1 VFERFTD
8 RARRVLVLA
17 QNEARLMNNGFVGT
31 EHLLLGLIDEGEGLA
46 ARALRSFDISL
57 EEVRERVEETIGP
70 ASRTQTSVEMPF
82 TPRAKKVLELSLR
95 EALQLGHNYIGTEHI
110 LLGLVRE
117 GEGVAAQVLQS
128 LGADLPKVRGV
139 VISLLEGHVH
149 PAVEEESVSANTAR
163 ITRLVQEFDW
173 PRYPTRVIPGPELS
187 LSQDGIVFRVV
198 GILFYENDIEV
209 HWKLSG
215 VPKPLLDLLQRDP
228 NARFG
233 GTRRVRDP
241 IQRLITGPGGRR
253 AMAMRDPGVPRRHG
267 TPEGPQFLKVSVDA
281 NERYLLALGDSE
293 PQASGDWAG
302 RSYFVPEEANDDSAS
317 AARALTV
324 EWQGQT
330 IEVEL

>member
-1 VFERFTD
+1 
-8 RARRVLVLA
+8 
-17 QNEARLMNNGFVGT
+17 MNHGFVGT

-46 ARALRSFDISL
+46 ARALGSFDISL

-70 ASRTQTSVEMPF
+70 AGGTAITGETPF

-139 VISLLEGHVH
+139 VISLLEGYD
-149 PAVEEESVSANTAR
+149 AATGKEESVFSNRAR

-173 PRYPTRVIPGPELS
+173 PRYPTRVMPGPERS
-187 LSQDGIVFRVV
+187 LSQEGIDFRVV

-215 VPKPLLDLLQRDP
+215 VPKPLLDLLHRDP
-228 NARFG
+228 NTRFEG
-233 GTRRVRDP
+233 MRRLREP
-241 IQRLITGPGGRR
+241 IQRLIIGPGGRR
-253 AMAMRDPGVPRRHG
+253 AMVTRDPRVPQRGG
-267 TPEGPQFLKVSVDA
+267 TPEGQQFLKVSVDA
-281 NERYLLALGDSE
+281 NMRYLLALGDSE
-293 PQASGDWAG
+293 PQANGEWAG
-302 RSYFVPEEANDDSAS
+302 RSYFVPEKANDDAAS
-317 AARALTV
+317 VARALTV

-330 IEVEL
+330 IEIEL